1 MIRHSQGE
9 DVDNLDLKFI
19 MAIDGASLTEFNAEA
34 TRDQNQIVFFDQ
46 SGQKY
51 RFQLGDEE
59 VHLNRD
65 GSEELDLVFQTGK
78 RTGGTLKLD
87 GIQFTMSVFTRVLS
101 VSDKGLR
108 IEYDLVDGSRT
119 LSSHTLDLAWH

>member
-9 DVDNLDLKFI
+9 DVDNLDLKFR